1 MRVELTEVLN
11 VILISATPIS
21 ELRGGIPVA
30 YFRYDFEWY
39 WAFLIAVAGNI
50 LPIPFLLVLYDPV
63 VKLVS
68 KVAWIKRLVDWFFRY
83 TRRRG
88 GLVEKYGWIGLTMFV
103 GIPLPIT
110 GAWTGSVLAYLMGIE
125 YKRALPAI
133 FLGVIVAAVIVT
145 VFCVLGLEAY
155 LFLKHE

>member
-1 MRVELTEVLN
+1 VELTEILN

-39 WAFLIAVAGNI
+39 WAFIFGVAGNI
-50 LPIPFLLVLYDPV
+50 LPIPFLLAVYDPA

-68 KVAWIKRLVDWFFRY
+68 KVGWVKRLADWFFKY

-103 GIPLPIT
+103 AIPLPIT

-125 YKRALPAI
+125 YKRALLAI
-133 FLGVIVAAVIVT
+133 FLGVIIAAVIVT
-145 VFCVLGLEAY
+145 TFCVVGWEAY
-155 LFLKHE
+155 LFLKSE

>member
-1 MRVELTEVLN
+1 VHLTEVLY

-30 YFRYDFEWY
+30 YFRYDFDWH
-39 WAFLIAVAGNI
+39 WAFLVAVAGNI
-50 LPIPFLLVLYDPV
+50 LPIPFLLLLYDPV

-68 KVAWIKRLVDWFFRY
+68 RVAWIKRVVDWFFRY

-88 GLVEKYGWIGLTMFV
+88 GLVEKYGWVGLTIFV

-110 GAWTGSVLAYLMGIE
+110 GAWTGSVLAYLLGIE
-125 YKRALPAI
+125 YKRALLAI
-133 FLGVIVAAVIVT
+133 FLGVLVAAVVVT
-145 VFCVLGLEAY
+145 TFCVLGWDTY
-155 LFLKHE
+155 LFLKHD